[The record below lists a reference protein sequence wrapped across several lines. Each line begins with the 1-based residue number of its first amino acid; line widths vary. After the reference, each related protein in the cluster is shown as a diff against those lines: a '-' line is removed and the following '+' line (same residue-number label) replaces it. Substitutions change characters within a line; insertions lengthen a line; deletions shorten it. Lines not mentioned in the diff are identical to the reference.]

1 MTKDSDQE
9 YAEVCLTLR
18 HYSGL
23 RFGMRTLFLAILV
36 GLAVVGF
43 GIIPQQSFLVKSAA
57 KAFGLLMTAF
67 FWVSEKNA
75 ARYMSH
81 LQERASQLEKAL
93 GYRLWSAMPKAAYG
107 FFRGA
112 FIVPLVYASIA
123 LFWIYALISIR

>member
-9 YAEVCLTLR
+9 YAEVCLTIR
-18 HYSGL
+18 HYSAL

-43 GIIPQQSFLVKSAA
+43 GIIPQQSFLVRSVA
-57 KAFGLLMTAF
+57 KGFGLLMTCF

-75 ARYMSH
+75 ARYVSH
-81 LQERASQLEKAL
+81 LQERASQLEETL
-93 GYRLWSAMPKAAYG
+93 GYRLWSGMPKAAYG

-123 LFWIYALISIR
+123 LFWIYALISVR

>member
-9 YAEVCLTLR
+9 YAEVCMTLL
-18 HYSGL
+18 HYTAL
-23 RFGMRTLFLAILV
+23 RFGMRTLFLAILI

-43 GIIPQQSFLVKSAA
+43 GIIPQQSFLVKSVA
-57 KAFGLLMTAF
+57 KAFGLLMTVF

-93 GYRLWSAMPKAAYG
+93 GYRLWSAMPKEAYR

-112 FIVPLVYASIA
+112 FITPLVYASIA
-123 LFWIYALISIR
+123 LFWIYALIFVR

>member
-1 MTKDSDQE
+1 MTDLLLVFLGGGLGAAARYWLSGAV
-9 YAEVCLTLR
+9 YRVLPAVFPWGTLTVNML
-18 HYSGL
+18 GC
-23 RFGMRTLFLAILV
+23 FTI
-36 GLAVVGF
+36 
-43 GIIPQQSFLVKSAA
+43 
-57 KAFGLLMTAF
+57 GLLMTGF

-112 FIVPLVYASIA
+112 FIIPLVYASIA